1 MNNLQEYVNCS
12 KRLLAFS
19 IFLLITLN
27 QIISQDRPSFSS
39 DSLELEKV
47 IQQVVNSHPGM
58 LAATEALQ
66 AADARISL
74 SRAHFLPELDVNGSY
89 YRQGPVPAFDFPGFG
104 TIQFLPENNYSL
116 GLNARYTLYDFGR
129 SSASTEI
136 ENEYKALAG
145 LTVEQVKQKL
155 ALATATVYYSLAF
168 LQEAI
173 GIKQEQ
179 LLLYNEHLQFVEKKK
194 ATGSATEY
202 EILATKV
209 NISNAESQKMDLESA
224 WKSQE
229 MVLNSLMGDSGT
241 IFHPVRLLLSIQ
253 HENPAPDSL
262 FIQALSG
269 RDEVKQAEEK
279 NKIALL
285 QYKLIQAQNR
295 PVFTAFAN
303 AGGKNGYMPYLNDFK
318 LNFSAGVGLR
328 IPIFDAHQNHYRLLI
343 ARSAIRTLSL
353 EKELTGRTIRTELAE
368 ACNTLASAG
377 SKVEHDRLQLR
388 MALEA
393 YALAEV
399 NYKAGAMTSLDLFD
413 AQDKVSQSKLLLLK
427 SQIDYEI
434 GHIRFLSALGER
446 LY

>member
-1 MNNLQEYVNCS
+1 MNKLQDYFNCS
-12 KRLLAFS
+12 KRLPAFS
-19 IFLLITLN
+19 LFLLITVN
-27 QIISQDRPSFSS
+27 QIISQNLPALSA

-58 LAATEALQ
+58 MAAAEAIQ
-66 AADARISL
+66 TADAKISL

-129 SSASTEI
+129 SSTSTEI

-155 ALATATVYYSLAF
+155 ALSTATVYYSLAF

-173 GIKQEQ
+173 RIKQEQ
-179 LLLYNEHLQFVEKKK
+179 LLLYKEHLQYVEKKK
-194 ATGSATEY
+194 ATGSATGY

-224 WKSQE
+224 WKTQE
-229 MVLNSLMGDSGT
+229 MVLNSLLGDSSG
-241 IFHPVRLLLSIQ
+241 IVHPVRLLLSNQ
-253 HENPAPDSL
+253 YENPAPDSL
-262 FIQALSG
+262 FVQALNG
-269 RDEVKQAEEK
+269 RDELKQAEEK
-279 NKIALL
+279 NRIALL
-285 QYKLIQAQNR
+285 QYKLIQVQNR
-295 PVFTAFAN
+295 PVLTAFAN

-328 IPIFDAHQNHYRLLI
+328 IPIFDARQNHYRLLI
-343 ARSAIRTLSL
+343 AQSTIRTVNL

-377 SKVEHDRLQLR
+377 SRVNHDRLQLR

-393 YALAEV
+393 YTLAVV

-413 AQDKVSQSKLLLLK
+413 AQDKVSQSRLLLLK